1 VRVKTVDA
9 VSMVDIFKTLN
20 EFIPEVTLDFTE
32 EGLKISGIDAS
43 KVVLINVFLPKSY
56 FDEYEVNG
64 EEKVGVNLEDL
75 TDLLSGV
82 TKNDSLALSGE
93 GSGEGSTLTIEIE
106 GEYYRKFAIPRLQV
120 ESVELPQTDLE
131 FPFRAKLIT
140 LTFTEII
147 SGFEDLG
154 ADAVRFKSND
164 GKLTLTAY
172 SDVVESTIELS
183 TENGGLLEAEGSDA
197 ESVYGLEYLA
207 NTTRLKRA
215 SGSMEIRFGTQLPLK
230 LRYEMPQGGYN
241 DFYIAPRA
249 E

>member
-1 VRVKTVDA
+1 MRVKTVDA
-9 VSMVDIFKTLN
+9 VSMVGIFKTLN

-56 FDEYEVNG
+56 FDEYDVNG

-82 TKNDSLALSGE
+82 TKNDSLAFSGE
-93 GSGEGSTLTIEIE
+93 DSILTIEIE
-106 GEYYRKFAIPRLQV
+106 GEYYRKFSIPRLQV

-140 LTFTEII
+140 PTFTEII

>member
-32 EGLKISGIDAS
+32 EGLKIRGIDAS
-43 KVVLINVFLPKSY
+43 KVVLIDVFLPKTY
-56 FDEYEVNG
+56 FDEYDVNG

-82 TKNDSLALSGE
+82 TKNDSLAFSAE
-93 GSGEGSTLTIEIE
+93 SSVLTIEIE
-106 GEYYRKFAIPRLQV
+106 GEYYRKFAVPRLQV

-140 LTFTEII
+140 PTFTEII

>member
-9 VSMVDIFKTLN
+9 VSIVDIFKTLN
-20 EFIPEVTLDFTE
+20 GFIPEVTLDFTE

-56 FDEYEVNG
+56 FDEYDVNG

-82 TKNDSLALSGE
+82 TKNDSLAFSGE
-93 GSGEGSTLTIEIE
+93 DSMLTVEIE

-140 LTFTEII
+140 PTFTEIV

-154 ADAVRFKSND
+154 ADAVRFESND
-164 GKLTLTAY
+164 GRLTLTAY

>member
-1 VRVKTVDA
+1 MRVKTVDA

-56 FDEYEVNG
+56 FDEYDVNG

-93 GSGEGSTLTIEIE
+93 GSMLAIEIE
-106 GEYYRKFAIPRLQV
+106 GEYYRKFVIPSLQV

-131 FPFRAKLIT
+131 FPFRTKLIT
-140 LTFTEII
+140 PTFTEII

-154 ADAVRFKSND
+154 AEAVRFKSND

>member
-1 VRVKTVDA
+1 MRVKTVDA

-56 FDEYEVNG
+56 FDEYDVNG

-75 TDLLSGV
+75 ADLLSGV
-82 TKNDSLALSGE
+82 TKNDSLTFSGE
-93 GSGEGSTLTIEIE
+93 GSMLTIEIE
-106 GEYYRKFAIPRLQV
+106 GEYYRKFAIPMLQV

-140 LTFTEII
+140 PTFTEII

-154 ADAVRFKSND
+154 ADAVRFKSNG

-183 TENGGLLEAEGSDA
+183 TDNGGLLEAEGSDA

>member
-56 FDEYEVNG
+56 FDEYDVNG

-82 TKNDSLALSGE
+82 TKNDSLAF
-93 GSGEGSTLTIEIE
+93 SGEGSTLTIEIE

-140 LTFTEII
+140 PTFTEII

-197 ESVYGLEYLA
+197 RAFTAWSTWL
-207 NTTRLKRA
+207 TRL
-215 SGSMEIRFGTQLPLK
+215 G
-230 LRYEMPQGGYN
+230 
-241 DFYIAPRA
+241 
-249 E
+249 

>member
-1 VRVKTVDA
+1 MRVKTVDA

-20 EFIPEVTLDFTE
+20 GFIPEVTLDFTE

-56 FDEYEVNG
+56 FDEYDVNG

-82 TKNDSLALSGE
+82 TKNDSLAFSGE
-93 GSGEGSTLTIEIE
+93 DSMLTVEIE

-140 LTFTEII
+140 PTFTEII